1 MVNKSI
7 KNRIHNPVWTLLKM
21 FNTCYTSY
29 IRTQQLYM
37 SVLFQYTAVY
47 IISFNIRPIEL
58 CEDLL

>member
-7 KNRIHNPVWTLLKM
+7 KNRIHNPYGHYSKCSTHVIA
-21 FNTCYTSY
+21 SY